1 MGCAG
6 EVVGRQPD
14 SVGMARLLA
23 IEELFTFIQPA
34 ERVIFVIVGGDK
46 SLWKR
51 GTAEP
56 AVSGGM
62 CGRVGARSMG
72 AVDMAADGDGN
83 GAPCIIDDR
92 DGTGEGEGG
101 NKM

>member
-1 MGCAG
+1 MPSL
-6 EVVGRQPD
+6 VGN
-14 SVGMARLLA
+14 
-23 IEELFTFIQPA
+23 E
-34 ERVIFVIVGGDK
+34 

-72 AVDMAADGDGN
+72 AVDMAADDDGN
-83 GAPCIIDDR
+83 DAPCMIDDK
-92 DGTGEGEGG
+92 DGTVEGKGG
-101 NKM
+101 NEM